1 MIPPDLNYDGMAM
14 MHVPAMHGATAITP
28 AIPAKKR
35 LTFLQKAFAGLV
47 AGTQQVMSSTFW
59 GGVRE
64 SFAGAW
70 QKNITIDPP
79 QNLLAFS
86 AVYACV
92 TLICDDI
99 SKLRIMLE
107 EQNDDTTW
115 TEVIRKSPFLKV
127 LQKPNRYQT
136 RIQFLQQ
143 WLASKLLHGNTFVL
157 KDREHARGMVTALYV
172 LNPFLVFPLV
182 APDGSVWYRIS
193 RDLLAGVD
201 DSITL
206 PASEI
211 IHDRCTC
218 LWHPLVGVSPI
229 YACGATA
236 TQGIRIQNNSAKFFE
251 NMSRPS
257 GQLTAPGTIDEVT
270 ALRLKNEFET
280 NFSGG
285 NIGRLLV
292 GGDGLKYEPMS
303 MPPQESQM
311 IEQLQWTVADV
322 ARAFKVP
329 MYKLGGQL
337 PVGSTTAQLNQDYYT
352 QVLQSPIESIELLLG
367 EGLEIPETD
376 SRMYRVSLDIEGL
389 LRMDPLAR
397 AEAYK
402 NMIACAV
409 MAPNEGRL
417 KENLKPVKGGDTPYL
432 QQQNYS
438 LAALDAR
445 DTASPAPH
453 GPSGGAAIPAAPP
466 EGKDF
471 IEGEFTEMDVTE
483 LFVPLLNGAR

>member
-1 MIPPDLNYDGMAM
+1 METMN
-14 MHVPAMHGATAITP
+14 VPAIHGAAAITP
-28 AIPAKKR
+28 ANTAAPKPRSLIQRMVQA
-35 LTFLQKAFAGLV
+35 LTAGAQVV
-47 AGTQQVMSSTFW
+47 ASSSFW

-64 SFAGAW
+64 AFSGAW
-70 QKNITIDPP
+70 QKNIVVDAP

-115 TEVIRKSPFLKV
+115 TEVIRKSPFLK
-127 LQKPNRYQT
+127 LLRKPNRYQT

-143 WLASKLLHGNTFVL
+143 WVSSKLLHGNTYVL
-157 KDREHARGMVTALYV
+157 KDRESARGMVSALYV
-172 LNPFLVFPLV
+172 LNPFAVTTLIAV
-182 APDGSVWYRIS
+182 DGSVWYRIA
-193 RDLLAGVD
+193 RNQLAGVE
-201 DSITL
+201 DSITV

-270 ALRLKNEFET
+270 ANRLKQEFET

-303 MPPQESQM
+303 MPPQEAQM

-322 ARAFKVP
+322 ARAFRVP

-352 QVLQSPIESIELLLG
+352 QVLQSPIEAIEILLG
-367 EGLEIPETD
+367 EGLEIPETE
-376 SRMYRVSLDIEGL
+376 SRMYRVSLDVEGL

-397 AEAYK
+397 AEAYSK
-402 NMIACAV
+402 MISSAV
-409 MAPNEGRL
+409 MAPNEARL
-417 KENLKPVKGGDTPYL
+417 KENLKPVKGGNTPYL

-445 DTASPAPH
+445 DSAGPAP
-453 GPSGGAAIPAAPP
+453 GASSSAPPAAPL

-471 IEGEFTEMDVTE
+471 FEGVFSEVDIEQTFI
-483 LFVPLLNGAR
+483 PLLNGAR